1 MRMPMTAAGDA
12 APASGQ
18 PDPQAG
24 RLARLRRQARHAPA
38 LARQHWLFTVLLTA
52 GLVLRVLTQIAY
64 RPVLVYTDST
74 KYLLGAYPGDDPP
87 GYQLAL
93 KPVLALGSLDL
104 IAVIQHLLGLGMAV
118 ALYLVL
124 LRRGVPRWLAALA
137 TAPVLLD
144 AYQLQIEQRSEEHT
158 FELQSRR

>member
-1 MRMPMTAAGDA
+1 MRLPMTAAGDA
-12 APASGQ
+12 TPAPGQ
-18 PDPQAG
+18 PSPGTG
-24 RLARLRRQARHAPA
+24 RLARLRRRARHAPA
-38 LARQHWLFTVLLTA
+38 LARHAPALARHAPALARRHWLFAVLLTA

-124 LRRGVPRWLAALA
+124 LRRGAPR
-137 TAPVLLD
+137 
-144 AYQLQIEQRSEEHT
+144 
-158 FELQSRR
+158 